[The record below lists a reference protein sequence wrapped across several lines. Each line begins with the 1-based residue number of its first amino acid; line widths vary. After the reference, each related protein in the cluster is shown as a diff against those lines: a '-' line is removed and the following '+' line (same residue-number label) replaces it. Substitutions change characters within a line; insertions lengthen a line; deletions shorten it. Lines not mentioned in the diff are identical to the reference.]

1 VKKKLYE
8 WIFTYQYERKGEAI
22 RVGDIMLVFEKNEM
36 PSIQELR
43 KLKDYLANELK
54 ADNVVITNFIRLG
67 KLKVEK
73 ND

>member
-1 VKKKLYE
+1 MKKKLYE

-22 RVGDIMLVFEKNEM
+22 GVGDIMLVFEKNEM

-67 KLKVEK
+67 KLKVKK

>member
-22 RVGDIMLVFEKNEM
+22 RVGDIMIVLEKNEM
-36 PSIQELR
+36 PSMEELR
-43 KLKDYLANELK
+43 KLKEYIAKEMK
-54 ADNVVITNFIRLG
+54 ADNVVIINFIRLG
-67 KLKVEK
+67 KLKVQK